1 MYGVFE
7 IFWKIRGRTGS
18 RRYLRN
24 MNLFIYFKKLK
35 LKLKPSRRPSGAF
48 KSMFSE
54 GKFWEFEI

>member
-24 MNLFIYFKKLK
+24 MNLFILK
-35 LKLKPSRRPSGAF
+35 IKIKIKTQSEAF
-48 KSMFSE
+48 RCFQVDVLR
-54 GKFWEFEI
+54 GQV

>member
-24 MNLFIYFKKLK
+24 MNLFILK
-35 LKLKPSRRPSGAF
+35 IKIKIKTQSEAF
-48 KSMFSE
+48 RCFQVDVLR
-54 GKFWEFEI
+54 GQVLGV